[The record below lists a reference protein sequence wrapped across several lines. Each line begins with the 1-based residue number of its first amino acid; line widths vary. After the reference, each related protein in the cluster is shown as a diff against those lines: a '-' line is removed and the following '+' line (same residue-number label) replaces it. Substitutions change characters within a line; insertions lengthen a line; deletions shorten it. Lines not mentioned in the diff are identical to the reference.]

1 MGKREGRRLTREVKA
16 QSSKQ
21 KESAGGVP
29 GGSPQQVVRRSPQ
42 LVATGRISA
51 EGRETYVTF
60 ESMSEIGQAA
70 VRRVFGENVR
80 RAEEIANA

>member
-1 MGKREGRRLTREVKA
+1 MGRRDARKITRRIKA
-16 QSSKQ
+16 GGQISEAGSQ
-21 KESAGGVP
+21 KEKGPRLIAS
-29 GGSPQQVVRRSPQ
+29 
-42 LVATGRISA
+42 GRISA

-70 VRRVFGENVR
+70 VRRVFGDNVR